1 MFRVVGDRSDI
12 VVAHRKID
20 AGIAIR
26 VSDRTVRSQSAPN
39 SVRIIAPVWMVVI
52 EVSRPIDDR
61 RAFPHGCLLCGHA
74 AAARPGVGHCPIW
87 LEASIGTRARAI
99 RLADVD
105 NGLRKTCRNLCSTSF
120 YLQTL
125 PSSGLVFTSKELPE

>member
-1 MFRVVGDRSDI
+1 MLRSVASQELRCGVRRNAPCRRRCSDI

-74 AAARPGVGHCPIW
+74 AGP
-87 LEASIGTRARAI
+87 LARASP
-99 RLADVD
+99 RPDQALVRCPYLAR
-105 NGLRKTCRNLCSTSF
+105 G
-120 YLQTL
+120 
-125 PSSGLVFTSKELPE
+125 